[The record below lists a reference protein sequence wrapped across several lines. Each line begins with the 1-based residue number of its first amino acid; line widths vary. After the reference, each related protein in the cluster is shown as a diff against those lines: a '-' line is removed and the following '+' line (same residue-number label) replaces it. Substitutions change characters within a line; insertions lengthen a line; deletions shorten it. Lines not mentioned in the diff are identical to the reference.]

1 MNVVSNAVNVTY
13 DAAVTSD
20 SGAPAAAGSP
30 FRDRGGTIFRGS
42 LGLDWQISSKW
53 AVLAAAIGSPPS
65 TTNTSTTIPFQD
77 ANGVTTPLA
86 GDLRIRAASVG
97 GELSAEYD
105 TVDAL
110 AVEFIFSATGGLL
123 AYATTQKLVKLQLAD
138 NTTVSAA
145 TLQQQCQTSGCSPE
159 LQTALAAQSPSVV
172 QGYAIFDMTAVIR
185 RTDIGVA
192 TTGYG
197 YSSDPSQLGFFGVA
211 SFGRGPTTGDGT
223 PFAPLRLAV
232 RPHVLLRAGRLRLG
246 VSGEYDRYVDGL
258 GSSLV
263 VTAKPAYDVTST
275 VRAWVTL
282 GLQLDDA
289 QGATSRTLFGA
300 VGVRWTY

>member
-1 MNVVSNAVNVTY
+1 MRFLLTISVFASTLGLSGSGSAQAGTVADQVTVGSTTGSPSSPRTGFLSDRLLGMNVVSNAVNVTY

-110 AVEFIFSATGGLL
+110 AVEF
-123 AYATTQKLVKLQLAD
+123 
-138 NTTVSAA
+138 
-145 TLQQQCQTSGCSPE
+145 
-159 LQTALAAQSPSVV
+159 
-172 QGYAIFDMTAVIR
+172 
-185 RTDIGVA
+185 
-192 TTGYG
+192 
-197 YSSDPSQLGFFGVA
+197 
-211 SFGRGPTTGDGT
+211 
-223 PFAPLRLAV
+223 
-232 RPHVLLRAGRLRLG
+232 
-246 VSGEYDRYVDGL
+246 
-258 GSSLV
+258 
-263 VTAKPAYDVTST
+263 
-275 VRAWVTL
+275 
-282 GLQLDDA
+282 
-289 QGATSRTLFGA
+289 
-300 VGVRWTY
+300 